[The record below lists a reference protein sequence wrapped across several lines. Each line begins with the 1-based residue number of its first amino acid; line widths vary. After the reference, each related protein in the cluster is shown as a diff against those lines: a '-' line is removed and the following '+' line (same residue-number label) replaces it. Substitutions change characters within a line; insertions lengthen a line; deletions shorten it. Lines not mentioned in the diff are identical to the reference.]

1 MPTSLT
7 GNKISQTYPQI
18 IHVDGGVT
26 GTAKALYDGDGT
38 ATVLKVSTSE
48 VEISGNLTIA
58 GTLTNVNT
66 TNLQVD
72 DSLIQLGR
80 DNNSSDVVDIGFVGL
95 YDAGGTDKYA
105 GLFRD
110 ANDSGKFKLFID
122 SQEDLST
129 TNTINTSATGYTVAT
144 LVANLEAATV
154 DIDGGNIDG
163 TTIATS
169 DITVGTGKTLNVSG
183 GTLTLANDQ
192 ISGDA
197 INGGTIG
204 SVTISQLAG
213 ALDANNQAIT
223 NVNID
228 SGAIDGTNI
237 GANSAGT
244 GAFTTLTASGQT
256 FIGGTT
262 DEGYSTLLNIEGAG
276 GTDDV
281 PGILFKNTSA
291 SNDEEIMSLLA
302 SQGSD
307 SVGAINIKREANS
320 DDAYIDFLTQA
331 NGGSMTERMRIDS
344 SGKVGVGVS
353 PQKALHVH
361 NDDPV
366 IRISD
371 ANSNS
376 LATATPHIEFY
387 DRADTNQ
394 LGLIGYLST
403 GDGILSIN
411 NKNNASINFSTN
423 NVERLEIDN
432 AGTFFINGDGSDQTT
447 KWHTGSAY
455 VNAKLDVR
463 QLAIAFSGSDKVT
476 SNTSG
481 NFTFAEN
488 MSIVKSNDG
497 GDVSLTVKNSAGSGS
512 IDETSSI
519 NFTTTSSGHATAAV
533 IGAREG
539 DYSGSS
545 TRDGQ
550 LKLQVA
556 TDGSL
561 GSKLILRGSEAEFY
575 PNDVLIPER
584 LTHSGD
590 TDTFIRFTDDKINFV
605 SGNSTALELGGTVSN
620 NTMRGDLTITET
632 NGDANAGPILTLQRD
647 NSASEDNNDV
657 LGEIQFQ
664 GSDSANTT
672 TNVYAQINA
681 QIEDISHTSEDG
693 RLHLQTQV
701 AGTMTD
707 TLVCNSGKV
716 GIGTTSPTNPLHVI
730 GTDNGIAIQ
739 LTSGARGRL
748 RFLSASGSV
757 EGSISSNG
765 NGDLRLGGGS
775 SQNDDMVI
783 KDDGKIGIGTDT
795 PSYKLTVK
803 SAGAGQIVGGIV
815 LENNG
820 DTNIAGTLFE
830 ESFSG
835 GTCGELRL
843 NSSNSLKV
851 LISGNSKSYINNGAN
866 FGVGDSNPAVKLDV
880 DAHGSSDIMRLSND
894 SNSNGFIFGYT
905 TNLGSIDL
913 QASQAMRIRQ
923 GSSVPFLINTNGV
936 IDGDFNDTSDKALK
950 KNIKDLGKTLE
961 SVNKIKPSTFKWK
974 EETKSDDKQIGFIAQ
989 DVEKYFPELV
999 HGEEGTK
1006 SINTLGVVSVLM
1018 KAIQE
1023 LSAKVTELE
1032 KRCNCE

>member
-1 MPTSLT
+1 
-7 GNKISQTYPQI
+7 
-18 IHVDGGVT
+18 
-26 GTAKALYDGDGT
+26 
-38 ATVLKVSTSE
+38 
-48 VEISGNLTIA
+48 
-58 GTLTNVNT
+58 
-66 TNLQVD
+66 
-72 DSLIQLGR
+72 
-80 DNNSSDVVDIGFVGL
+80 
-95 YDAGGTDKYA
+95 
-105 GLFRD
+105 
-110 ANDSGKFKLFID
+110 
-122 SQEDLST
+122 
-129 TNTINTSATGYTVAT
+129 
-144 LVANLEAATV
+144 
-154 DIDGGNIDG
+154 
-163 TTIATS
+163 
-169 DITVGTGKTLNVSG
+169 
-183 GTLTLANDQ
+183 
-192 ISGDA
+192 
-197 INGGTIG
+197 
-204 SVTISQLAG
+204 
-213 ALDANNQAIT
+213 
-223 NVNID
+223 
-228 SGAIDGTNI
+228 
-237 GANSAGT
+237 
-244 GAFTTLTASGQT
+244 
-256 FIGGTT
+256 
-262 DEGYSTLLNIEGAG
+262 
-276 GTDDV
+276 
-281 PGILFKNTSA
+281 
-291 SNDEEIMSLLA
+291 
-302 SQGSD
+302 
-307 SVGAINIKREANS
+307 
-320 DDAYIDFLTQA
+320 
-331 NGGSMTERMRIDS
+331 
-344 SGKVGVGVS
+344 
-353 PQKALHVH
+353 
-361 NDDPV
+361 
-366 IRISD
+366 
-371 ANSNS
+371 
-376 LATATPHIEFY
+376 
-387 DRADTNQ
+387 
-394 LGLIGYLST
+394 
-403 GDGILSIN
+403 
-411 NKNNASINFSTN
+411 
-423 NVERLEIDN
+423 
-432 AGTFFINGDGSDQTT
+432 
-447 KWHTGSAY
+447 
-455 VNAKLDVR
+455 
-463 QLAIAFSGSDKVT
+463 
-476 SNTSG
+476 
-481 NFTFAEN
+481 
-488 MSIVKSNDG
+488 
-497 GDVSLTVKNSAGSGS
+497 
-512 IDETSSI
+512 
-519 NFTTTSSGHATAAV
+519 
-533 IGAREG
+533 
-539 DYSGSS
+539 
-545 TRDGQ
+545 
-550 LKLQVA
+550 
-556 TDGSL
+556 
-561 GSKLILRGSEAEFY
+561 
-575 PNDVLIPER
+575 
-584 LTHSGD
+584 
-590 TDTFIRFTDDKINFV
+590 
-605 SGNSTALELGGTVSN
+605 
-620 NTMRGDLTITET
+620 
-632 NGDANAGPILTLQRD
+632 
-647 NSASEDNNDV
+647 